1 MSTGSSRKCISPMKI
16 WVESQG
22 RAHALKLHMKGV
34 SVESWLCL
42 LGDEHVAFRQ
52 TVMTRVRSNTDMA
65 SILPH

>member
-1 MSTGSSRKCISPMKI
+1 MKI

-34 SVESWLCL
+34 SVESWLCH
-42 LGDEHVAFRQ
+42 GVVVDEHVAFRQ
-52 TVMTRVRSNTDMA
+52 TVLTRVRSNTDMA